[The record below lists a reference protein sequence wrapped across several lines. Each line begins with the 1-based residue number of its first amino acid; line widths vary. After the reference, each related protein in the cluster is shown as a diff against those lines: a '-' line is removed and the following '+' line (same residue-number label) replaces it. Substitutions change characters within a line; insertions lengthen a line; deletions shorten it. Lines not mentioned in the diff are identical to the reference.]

1 MPLVQDLR
9 FGCRALR
16 RNPAFALTAIATLAL
31 GIAVNT
37 TIFSVV
43 NGVLLRPLPYRDA
56 DRLALLWTTN
66 PLQNAFERATGLLNV
81 QGWRAARSFE
91 AMAWFRDEPVV
102 LREEPEPEP
111 MDAVFVSPD
120 FFGMVGARLALGRF
134 FTSEEAERG
143 DCLAVL
149 SYGLWQR
156 RFGGSREVLGRV
168 LQIETRRA
176 TVVGVL
182 PADFRPLA
190 RPTQVWMPDTSASFY
205 KEIRTSR
212 GSKFGWNVIAQLR
225 PGVTLA
231 QAQAEM
237 NGIAAQLAAAWPK
250 TNRDSGVRVISL
262 LDQVT
267 QHIRLALMLMQVAV
281 GLVLLIACMNLGNLM
296 MARAAGREREM
307 AVRGSLGASRW
318 QLVRQLLTESALL
331 SAMAAGVGF
340 GLAAIGLKTLLAL
353 APASVPRLNEI
364 SLDWRALAFTMGCSL
379 GGAVLFGLA
388 PALRLSG
395 TAMVPTQRSAGG
407 ARATRRFRNV
417 LVTAEYAVAIVM
429 LTGTGLLVRSLAAVL
444 RVDPGF
450 NSSGVLTVELHSPA
464 GNDPLDPPR
473 FQELFQALEAIPG
486 VEAAGGISRYFQAN
500 VQVGGGVSIA
510 GRPPVDPSNQAPVNY
525 DVIAGEYLKAIGVP
539 LLRGRYFGPQDGP
552 NAPDVAIVNAAFLH
566 AFLPDGDP
574 IGQMFRR
581 AGDPTSYTIVGVFG
595 DMRRQEIT
603 REPIPEVLWPQTQ
616 RPWGMSLAVRTF
628 GDPMAMAGAVRSTI
642 SRVNRGAVVTSVST
656 LDRKMDE
663 RIAQR
668 RFQTWLLGLFAGLA
682 VVLAAIGIYGL
693 MHYSVSERRQEIGV
707 RIALGARPLDVFGLV
722 LKEAARLAAAG
733 MAVGMATA
741 LWLTRLVAS
750 MLYGVSAHDPATY
763 AGALLLLGVA
773 ALAASAVP
781 ARRAVA
787 CDPLPALRGE

>member
-1 MPLVQDLR
+1 
-9 FGCRALR
+9 
-16 RNPAFALTAIATLAL
+16 
-31 GIAVNT
+31 
-37 TIFSVV
+37 
-43 NGVLLRPLPYRDA
+43 
-56 DRLALLWTTN
+56 
-66 PLQNAFERATGLLNV
+66 
-81 QGWRAARSFE
+81 
-91 AMAWFRDEPVV
+91 
-102 LREEPEPEP
+102 
-111 MDAVFVSPD
+111 
-120 FFGMVGARLALGRF
+120 
-134 FTSEEAERG
+134 
-143 DCLAVL
+143 
-149 SYGLWQR
+149 
-156 RFGGSREVLGRV
+156 
-168 LQIETRRA
+168 
-176 TVVGVL
+176 
-182 PADFRPLA
+182 
-190 RPTQVWMPDTSASFY
+190 
-205 KEIRTSR
+205 
-212 GSKFGWNVIAQLR
+212 
-225 PGVTLA
+225 
-231 QAQAEM
+231 
-237 NGIAAQLAAAWPK
+237 
-250 TNRDSGVRVISL
+250 L

-267 QHIRLALMLMQVAV
+267 QHIRLALTLMQVAV

-307 AVRGSLGASRW
+307 AVRASLGASRW
-318 QLVRQLLTESALL
+318 QLARQLLTESALL

-340 GLAAIGLKTLLAL
+340 GLAAMGLKTLLAL

-364 SLDWRALAFTMGCSL
+364 SLDWRALMFTVACSL
-379 GGAVLFGLA
+379 GAAVLFGLA
-388 PALRLSG
+388 PALRLSS
-395 TAMVPTQRSAGG
+395 TAMVPAQRSAGG
-407 ARATRRFRNV
+407 TRTTRRFRNT
-417 LVTAEYAVAIVM
+417 LVTAEYAVAIV
-429 LTGTGLLVRSLAAVL
+429 LLAGTGLLVRSLTAVL

-450 NSSGVLTVELHSPA
+450 HSSGVLTVELHSPA

-473 FQELFQALEAIPG
+473 FQEMVQALEAIPG

-500 VQVGGGVSIA
+500 VQVGGEVSIV
-510 GRPPVDPSNQAPVNY
+510 GRPPVGPSHQTPVNY
-525 DVIAGEYLKAIGVP
+525 DVIAGDYLKAIGVP

-552 NAPDVAIVNAAFLH
+552 DAPKAAMVNAAFLR

-581 AGDPTSYTIVGVFG
+581 AGDSTPYTIVGVFG

-603 REPIPEVLWPQTQ
+603 REPIPEVLWPHTQ
-616 RPWGMSLAVRTF
+616 RPWGMSLAVRAF
-628 GDPMAMAGAVRSTI
+628 GDAMAMAGAVRNTI

-656 LDRKMDE
+656 FDRKMDE

-682 VVLAAIGIYGL
+682 VLLAAIGIYGL
-693 MHYSVSERRQEIGV
+693 MHYSVAERRQEIGV

-733 MAVGMATA
+733 MAIGLVTA